1 MIEANAYKSSD
12 GYCLEVVG
20 HADFACGYD
29 IVCAAVSALIESLA
43 AYLEEYDADCT
54 SEADLADG
62 YAMITVAERN
72 AAFDMAACGL
82 SAIAD
87 KYPDNVIMR
96 NSYI

>member
-1 MIEANAYKSSD
+1 MIEASAYRNAQ

-20 HADFACGYD
+20 HAGYAAGDD
-29 IVCAAVSALIESLA
+29 IVCAAVSVLVDALA
-43 AYLEEYDADCT
+43 AYLEEYDDCT
-54 SEADLADG
+54 AEADLADG
-62 YAMITVAERN
+62 YAMITLSERN

-87 KYPDNVIMR
+87 QYPNYVTMR